1 MERLKPAEAP
11 GRPAAGAP
19 LAALDDVARTRV
31 ASAAAAA
38 LAGNTRAT
46 YASQWNRFVT

>member
-1 MERLKPAEAP
+1 MVRLKSPVGP
-11 GRPAAGAP
+11 VRPAGNAG
-19 LAALDDVARTRV
+19 LGALDDVARSRV

-46 YASQWNRFVT
+46 YASQ